1 MHMLPITQNR
11 RQPSRI
17 TFIVLMIVV
26 GLNLRPALSSLA
38 PLLPRIASE
47 GQLSVLVLSLLT
59 TLPVLC
65 LGLFAPFS
73 PWLARRLGL
82 ERSLALALIIL
93 SFGLALRGL
102 SHAPALFSG
111 TLLVGAAIGVL
122 GTLLPALVKRELAD
136 SADLMT
142 GVYTMALCLGGAL
155 GAGLSIPLADVLGDW
170 SLSLMS
176 WAGLALSALLAWWW
190 IMPQPAADPE
200 FKASPSHARALL
212 RNPLAWQVMLFMGSQ
227 SSLAY
232 IVFGWLPTLL
242 VRQGYNEHEAGWL
255 MGASIMTQLVS
266 AVGAPWLARL
276 SKDQRPAIMLV
287 LALVAAGLV
296 LLLLGPTS
304 MRWPGAIL
312 LGLGQGGSFSLAL
325 TLIVLRSANAS
336 IAGELSALVQ
346 GGGYTLAAM
355 GPLAVGLMIDAEL
368 SIQAITWVLLT
379 VLAFAAVMA
388 LLAGRQHR
396 LEINQ
401 AGALITVQLKSRHE

>member
-1 MHMLPITQNR
+1 MLPITHSRNSPNR
-11 RQPSRI
+11 LQ
-17 TFIVLMIVV
+17 FILLMIVV

-38 PLLPRIASE
+38 PLLPRIESE
-47 GQLSVLVLSLLT
+47 GELSVLMLSLLT

-65 LGLFAPFS
+65 LGLFAPFA
-73 PWLARRLGL
+73 PLCARRLGL
-82 ERSLALALIIL
+82 ERSLALGLIIL

-102 SHAPALFSG
+102 SSAPMLFIG
-111 TLLVGAAIGVL
+111 TLLSGAAIGVL

-155 GAGLSIPLADVLGDW
+155 GAGLSIPLADALGSW

-176 WAGLALSALLAWWW
+176 WAGLALTALLAWWW
-190 IMPQPAADPE
+190 VMPQPAPDPQ
-200 FKASPSHARALL
+200 FKASSGHARVLL
-212 RNPLAWQVMLFMGSQ
+212 RNPLVWQVMLFMGSQ

-242 VRQGYNEHEAGWL
+242 VRQGYNENQAGWL

-266 AVGAPWLARL
+266 AIAAPWLARM

-287 LALVAAGLV
+287 LSLTGVGLIM
-296 LLLLGPTS
+296 LLLGPAAL
-304 MRWPGAIL
+304 RWPGAIL

-325 TLIVLRSANAS
+325 TLIVLRSGNTK
-336 IAGELSALVQ
+336 IAGELSALAQ

-355 GPLAVGLMIDAEL
+355 GPLVVGLMIDAD
-368 SIQAITWVLLT
+368 IGIKGITWVLLS
-379 VLAFAAVMA
+379 VLTFAASMA
-388 LLAGRQHR
+388 LLAGRQLR
-396 LEINQ
+396 LEFDNT
-401 AGALITVQLKSRHE
+401 GALVTINLRRKL

>member
-1 MHMLPITQNR
+1 MLPITRSRKSPNR
-11 RQPSRI
+11 I
-17 TFIVLMIVV
+17 KFILLMILV

-38 PLLPRIASE
+38 PLLPRIENE
-47 GQLSVLVLSLLT
+47 GELSVLTLSLLT

-65 LGLFAPFS
+65 LGLFAPFA
-73 PWLARRLGL
+73 PLFARRLGI
-82 ERSLALALIIL
+82 ERCLALGLIIL
-93 SFGLALRGL
+93 SAGLALRGL
-102 SHAPALFSG
+102 TNATTLFIG
-111 TLLVGAAIGVL
+111 TLMVGAAIGIV

-155 GAGLSIPLADVLGDW
+155 GAGLSIPLADALGSW

-176 WAGLALSALLAWWW
+176 WAGLALTALIAWWW
-190 IMPQPAADPE
+190 IMPQPAPDPE
-200 FKASPSHARALL
+200 FKASNGHARALI

-242 VRQGYNEHEAGWL
+242 VRQGYSEGEAGWL
-255 MGASIMTQLVS
+255 MGVSIMTQLVS
-266 AVGAPWLARL
+266 AITAPLLARM

-287 LALVAAGLV
+287 LTLVGVGILM
-296 LLLLGPTS
+296 LLLGPTAL
-304 MRWPGAIL
+304 RWPGAIL

-325 TLIVLRSANAS
+325 TLIVLRSGNAK
-336 IAGELSALVQ
+336 IAAELSALVQ

-355 GPLAVGLMIDAEL
+355 GPLVVGLMINAN
-368 SIQAITWVLLT
+368 IGIKGITWLLLT
-379 VLAFAAVMA
+379 ILAFAASMA

-396 LEINQ
+396 LETDDT
-401 AGALITVQLKSRHE
+401 GALVTINLSR

>member
-1 MHMLPITQNR
+1 MLPITHSRKSPNR
-11 RQPSRI
+11 LK
-17 TFIVLMIVV
+17 FILLMILV

-38 PLLPRIASE
+38 PLLPRIESE
-47 GQLSVLVLSLLT
+47 GELSVLMLSLLT

-65 LGLFAPFS
+65 LGLFAPFA

-82 ERSLALALIIL
+82 ERSLALGLIVL

-102 SHAPALFSG
+102 TNAPILFIG
-111 TLLVGAAIGVL
+111 TLLIGAAIGVL

-136 SADLMT
+136 RADLMT

-155 GAGLSIPLADVLGDW
+155 GAGLSIPLADALGSW
-170 SLSLMS
+170 ALSMMS
-176 WAGLALSALLAWWW
+176 WTGLALTALIAWWW
-190 IMPQPAADPE
+190 VMPQPAPDAE
-200 FKASPSHARALL
+200 FKASNGHARALL

-242 VRQGYNEHEAGWL
+242 VRQGYNENEAGWL

-266 AVGAPWLARL
+266 AIAAPWLARM

-287 LALVAAGLV
+287 LSLTGIGLV
-296 LLLLGPTS
+296 MLLLGTPAL
-304 MRWPGAIL
+304 RWPGAVL

-325 TLIVLRSANAS
+325 TLIVLRSGNAK

-355 GPLAVGLMIDAEL
+355 GPLVVGLMIDAD
-368 SIQAITWVLLT
+368 IGIKGITCLLLT
-379 VLAFAAVMA
+379 VLAFAASMA
-388 LLAGRQHR
+388 LLAGRQYR
-396 LEINQ
+396 LELDDTDALVTIN
-401 AGALITVQLKSRHE
+401 LRRKL